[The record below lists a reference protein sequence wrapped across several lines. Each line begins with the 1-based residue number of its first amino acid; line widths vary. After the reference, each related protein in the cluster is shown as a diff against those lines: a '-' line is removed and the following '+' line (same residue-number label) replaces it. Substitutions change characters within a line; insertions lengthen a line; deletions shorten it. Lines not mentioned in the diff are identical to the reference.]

1 MRRKDEPD
9 DTGDILGSEAFERT
23 KSMLEGWEQDGRM
36 GAVTELS
43 IVVILGLLVTFG
55 SEDFRKGSAALL
67 TEGIKFSVFFDTD
80 SNNT

>member
-23 KSMLEGWEQDGRM
+23 KSMLEGWEQDRRM

-43 IVVILGLLVTFG
+43 IMLILVLLVTFG
-55 SEDFRKGSAALL
+55 SEHFRKGSAALL